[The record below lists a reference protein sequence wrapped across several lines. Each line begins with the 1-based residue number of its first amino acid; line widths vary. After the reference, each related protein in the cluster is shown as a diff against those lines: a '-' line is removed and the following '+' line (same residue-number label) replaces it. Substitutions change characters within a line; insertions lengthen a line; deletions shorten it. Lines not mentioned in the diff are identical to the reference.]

1 MRQRVGYEILASL
14 RAIGS
19 WGKTGLGSFG
29 TGLMEELSPSYH
41 FLRRWGM
48 LIMLC
53 LLLGGLA
60 GFVYVEE
67 YRQPEFEISAKLHN
81 DKWLDLRVISARRDT
96 VDLAIKSILADR
108 TKLDTAIGA
117 WVEISN
123 MQVIKHRTAGWWK
136 TVIFSGVLGIIPVA
150 FVIFLWNE
158 AQSALR
164 EQQVTGQEARSPD
177 SP

>member
-1 MRQRVGYEILASL
+1 MRQRVGYEMLTSL

-19 WGKTGLGSFG
+19 WGKAALGSFG
-29 TGLMEELSPSYH
+29 TGLIEELSLSYH

-48 LIMLC
+48 LILLG

-60 GFVYVEE
+60 GFGYVED
-67 YRQPEFEISAKLHN
+67 YRQSEFEISAKLHN
-81 DKWLDLRVISARRDT
+81 EKGLDLRVISARRDT

-117 WVEISN
+117 WVEISK
-123 MQVIKHRTAGWWK
+123 MQVIKHRTEGWWK
-136 TVIFSGVLGIIPVA
+136 TVILGGVLGIIPVA